1 MIWFVYL
8 AFFAIVT
15 SFFYGIGDRGM
26 FKFSLG
32 FTGLFVVG
40 SILIGVTNYIQ
51 LGRVFL

>member
-8 AFFAIVT
+8 AFFVVVT
-15 SFFYGIGDRGM
+15 SFFYAINDRTM

-32 FTGLFVVG
+32 FTGLFVGG
-40 SILIGVTNYIQ
+40 SFLIGLANYVQ

>member
-8 AFFAIVT
+8 AFFVVIT
-15 SFFYGIGDRGM
+15 MYFYAANDRQM

-32 FTGLFVVG
+32 FTGLFVGG
-40 SILIGVTNYIQ
+40 SFLLGLVNYIQ